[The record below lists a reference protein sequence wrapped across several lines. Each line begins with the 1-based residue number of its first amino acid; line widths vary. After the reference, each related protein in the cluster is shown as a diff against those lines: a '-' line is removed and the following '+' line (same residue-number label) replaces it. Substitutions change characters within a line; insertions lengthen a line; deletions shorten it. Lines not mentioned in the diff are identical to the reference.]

1 MSYGKKCIKKFWKN
15 NINKEYC
22 MKETVLLTGYAGF
35 IGSQLLRDLI
45 REGYEVIGID
55 NFSEGSSEENF
66 KGLEDDFHPLEY
78 DLADPDIGSMLKD
91 HNFKKID
98 YIINCGAQ
106 SHVDRSFDQVGK
118 FIDSN
123 IKGPL
128 NLANLALDP
137 DWGVK
142 RFVQVSTDEVF
153 ADSPQ
158 PFHEGSIHT
167 PQNAYASS
175 KSSAELFLRN
185 YQRAFDLPLI
195 ITNGAN
201 TYGERQLEEKIIPLT
216 IKRIMS
222 GQKVPLYKT
231 PAQRMWLHVEDHSSG
246 IINAM
251 QFGTV
256 GENYC
261 LAPEPENELYTEQ
274 LVFSIC
280 KLLDK
285 NFHDVVDLVE
295 DRPNY
300 DLRYFMLNEK
310 ANHKIGWIPGK
321 HIEEELPKIVEYY
334 RDKFKE

>member
-1 MSYGKKCIKKFWKN
+1 
-15 NINKEYC
+15 

-45 REGYEVIGID
+45 KEGYDVVGID
-55 NFSEGSSEENF
+55 NFSEGSSDENF
-66 KGLEDDFHPLEY
+66 EDFVDDFLPLQFDISDSLLSQHLKEY
-78 DLADPDIGSMLKD
+78 KI
-91 HNFKKID
+91 NKID
-98 YIINCGAQ
+98 YIINCAAQ
-106 SHVDRSFDQVGK
+106 SHVDRSFAQVRK

-137 DWGVK
+137 EWGVK
-142 RFVQVSTDEVF
+142 RFLQVSTDEVF
-153 ADSPQ
+153 SDSPQ
-158 PFHEGSIHT
+158 PFHEETRHT
-167 PQNAYASS
+167 PQNAYSTS
-175 KSSAELFLRN
+175 KSSAEMFLRN
-185 YQRAFDLPLI
+185 YQRAFNLPLI

-246 IINAM
+246 IINAL
-251 QFGTV
+251 QFGV
-256 GENYC
+256 IGENYC

-274 LVFSIC
+274 LVLSIC

-285 NFHDVVDLVE
+285 NFHDVVDIVE

-310 ANHKIGWIPGK
+310 ATHKIGWLPGK
-321 HIEEELPKIVEYY
+321 HISEELPKIVEYY
-334 RDKFKE
+334 KRKFSHE

>member
-1 MSYGKKCIKKFWKN
+1 
-15 NINKEYC
+15 

-35 IGSQLLRDLI
+35 IGSQILRNLI
-45 REGYEVIGID
+45 KEGYNVIGID
-55 NFSEGSSEENF
+55 NFSEGSNEDNF
-66 KGLEDDFHPLEY
+66 NDVKDFFDLEFDISDPKLSDF
-78 DLADPDIGSMLKD
+78 LKD
-91 HNFKKID
+91 NNFTNID
-98 YIINCGAQ
+98 YIINCAAQ
-106 SHVDRSFDQVGK
+106 SHVDRSFDQVSK

-128 NLANLALDP
+128 NLAKIALDP
-137 DWGVK
+137 SWGVK

-158 PFHEGSIHT
+158 PFQEESKHT
-167 PQNAYASS
+167 PQNAYATS
-175 KSSAELFLRN
+175 KSSAEMFLRN
-185 YQRAFDLPLI
+185 YQRAFGLPLI

-222 GQKVPLYKT
+222 GEKVPLYKT
-231 PAQRMWLHVEDHSSG
+231 PAQRMWLHVEDHASG

-261 LAPEPENELYTEQ
+261 LAPEPENELYTED
-274 LVFSIC
+274 LVRKIC
-280 KLLDK
+280 ELLDK
-285 NFHDVVDLVE
+285 DFDTVVEFVE

-300 DLRYFMLNEK
+300 DLRYYMLNEK
-310 ANHKIGWIPGK
+310 ATHEIGWVPSK
-321 HIEEELPKIVEYY
+321 HIANELSKVVEYY
-334 RDKFKE
+334 QNKFKHE

>member
-1 MSYGKKCIKKFWKN
+1 
-15 NINKEYC
+15 

-45 REGYEVIGID
+45 KEGYDVVGID
-55 NFSEGSSEENF
+55 NFSEGSSDENF
-66 KGLEDDFHPLEY
+66 EDFVDDFLPLQFDISDSLLSQHLKEY
-78 DLADPDIGSMLKD
+78 KI
-91 HNFKKID
+91 NKID
-98 YIINCGAQ
+98 YIINCAAQ
-106 SHVDRSFDQVGK
+106 SHVDRSFAQVRK

-137 DWGVK
+137 EWGVK
-142 RFVQVSTDEVF
+142 RFLQVSTDEVF
-153 ADSPQ
+153 SDSPQ
-158 PFHEGSIHT
+158 PFHEETRHT
-167 PQNAYASS
+167 PQNAYATS
-175 KSSAELFLRN
+175 KSSAEMFLRN
-185 YQRAFDLPLI
+185 YQRAFNLPLI

-246 IINAM
+246 IINAL
-251 QFGTV
+251 QFGV
-256 GENYC
+256 IGENYC

-274 LVFSIC
+274 LVLSIC

-285 NFHDVVDLVE
+285 NFHDVVDIVE

-310 ANHKIGWIPGK
+310 ATHKIGWLPGK
-321 HIEEELPKIVEYY
+321 HIS
-334 RDKFKE
+334 